1 VPAPESLPPRQESF
15 CRFVAQGHS
24 LAAAARFA
32 GYAPGGSRQRGYELF
47 QRPEI
52 QRRAGA
58 LRAEI
63 EDGRATEARDALAQ
77 LEEIRVQA
85 MAAGRLGVALKAV
98 SLRVRLLGIDRP
110 ARRRHTPEDPV
121 EPADDWIRGDAT
133 MAMPDE
139 EEADTLDP
147 LNYLDP
153 RLDSPYAVRP
163 HPADPEPAD
172 PEPAD
177 PEPADL
183 EPADLGPAGPD
194 LADAGADRPDPARGP
209 GTVTFRDAARAV
221 ARAPA
226 AARPS
231 PLDPRPPASLN
242 SGHEPAAHGMD
253 VPNYS
258 PGPLRGAG
266 KT

>member
-1 VPAPESLPPRQESF
+1 MPAPEPAVAAHSPLPARPLPARQESF
-15 CRFVAQGHS
+15 CRFVALGHS

-63 EDGRATEARDALAQ
+63 EGGRATEVRDALAQ

-153 RLDSPYAVRP
+153 RLDSPYAVRL
-163 HPADPEPAD
+163 PADPGPGDANPDD
-172 PEPAD
+172 P
-177 PEPADL
+177 
-183 EPADLGPAGPD
+183 
-194 LADAGADRPDPARGP
+194 PDPGQVDAAGT
-209 GTVTFRDAARAV
+209 GTVTFRDVTRGA

-226 AARPS
+226 AGRPS

-242 SGHEPAAHGMD
+242 SRHEPAPHGMD